1 MHDTCVGSQGHFV
14 IFTQTKSL
22 KMIFQMK
29 ETLFDLC
36 ALGLVEEVRTAL
48 AKGEDVNK
56 QNHSNHTP
64 LMAAAVNSDCEN
76 HVLVLKLLLEQP
88 GIDVNLAD
96 KQENTALTH
105 ATIRGHIEAAKL
117 LLNDPRLD
125 VNWMNSTGFSALHK
139 AAMKEKGNVKM
150 VELLLAHPR
159 VNVNCKKG
167 PYGTTV
173 LHVAA
178 TQNRLDM
185 VRLILA
191 EPRFTSI
198 NALEV
203 DKNIIERTAITTA
216 AALRHWD
223 LLRELVHHPSIDLD
237 VKNTSGLAIDDILR

>member
-1 MHDTCVGSQGHFV
+1 
-14 IFTQTKSL
+14 
-22 KMIFQMK
+22 MK

-36 ALGLVEEVRTAL
+36 ALGLVEEVRAAL
-48 AKGEDVNK
+48 ARGEDVNK

-88 GIDVNLAD
+88 GIDLNLAD

-125 VNWMNSTGFSALHK
+125 VNWMNSTGFGALHK

-150 VELLLAHPR
+150 LELLLAHPR

-178 TQNRLDM
+178 TQNRLAFCSFP
-185 VRLILA
+185 LPL
-191 EPRFTSI
+191 PLFS
-198 NALEV
+198 
-203 DKNIIERTAITTA
+203 TT
-216 AALRHWD
+216 RSTNY
-223 LLRELVHHPSIDLD
+223 P
-237 VKNTSGLAIDDILR
+237 